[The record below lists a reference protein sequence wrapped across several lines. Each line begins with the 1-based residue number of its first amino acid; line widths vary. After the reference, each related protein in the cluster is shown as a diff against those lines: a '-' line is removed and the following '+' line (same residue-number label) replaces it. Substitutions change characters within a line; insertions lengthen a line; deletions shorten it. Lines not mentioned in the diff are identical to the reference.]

1 MHRNYFFLNRLIIE
15 ANDLLKGLNIA
26 QIFSQEKGTL
36 IIHCSNN
43 SNEKFVEICVVPG
56 SPYLTIKNTF
66 SRAKKNTIDFFN
78 QSVDEKIHSL
88 EIAVDDRIIKFNLEH
103 SEIYFA
109 IRGKFTNVFFSN
121 NEVFIPFKTIG
132 QAELSVI
139 HDEFLNKK
147 FSEDW
152 NAINLHLDVETNYL
166 DHIRKKYPVLGTDII
181 KEVKSRSND
190 NSNLKLENILKGVLE
205 EIRISSPCVFA
216 DESAQEIKLGFEN
229 FKSIPFTEKFLFKNV
244 IEAQNFLLSKK
255 YYVDSRS
262 ERLKLIKQS
271 LDREINKIS
280 NRLNSLNGILER
292 GSKEAEYNQ
301 NGNLLLTNISKI
313 KAGMNNITVD
323 NIFGDDS
330 KIQIAL
336 NPKLSPQKNID
347 YYFEKSKSERTLI
360 AKTQELV
367 KKLKSEFNYLKNLNE
382 SVNQIQSVKELEEV
396 MKKLRIKSVQEKEAK
411 DDLSLRFK
419 HYVIEGKYDLYVGK
433 DSKNNDLLTT
443 KFAKQN
449 DYWFHARGASGSHA
463 VLRIHNTKE
472 PVPKSV
478 LKKSASIAA
487 FHSKAKTAGIVPVAF
502 TFKKYVVKKKGDPVG
517 TVHLLREDVLL
528 VKPEIPAGCEYV
540 SSQD

>member
-323 NIFGDDS
+323 NIFGDDI

>member
-121 NEVFIPFKTIG
+121 NYDFIPFKTIE
-132 QAELSVI
+132 QNELSVI
-139 HDEFLNKK
+139 HNEFLNKK

-152 NAINLHLDVETNYL
+152 NAINLHLVVETNYL

-190 NSNLKLENILKGVLE
+190 DSDINLENILIEVLE
-205 EIRISSPCVFA
+205 EIKTSGPCVFA
-216 DESAQEIKLGFEN
+216 DESTQEIKLGFEN

-271 LDREINKIS
+271 LDRKINKIS

-323 NIFGDDS
+323 NIFGDDI

>member
-271 LDREINKIS
+271 LDRKINKIS

>member
-121 NEVFIPFKTIG
+121 NYDFIPFKTIE
-132 QAELSVI
+132 QNELSVI
-139 HDEFLNKK
+139 HNEFLNKK

-152 NAINLHLDVETNYL
+152 NAINLHLVVETNYL

-271 LDREINKIS
+271 LDRKINKIS

-323 NIFGDDS
+323 NIFGDDI

>member
-1 MHRNYFFLNRLIIE
+1 M
-15 ANDLLKGLNIA
+15 
-26 QIFSQEKGTL
+26 
-36 IIHCSNN
+36 
-43 SNEKFVEICVVPG
+43 
-56 SPYLTIKNTF
+56 
-66 SRAKKNTIDFFN
+66 
-78 QSVDEKIHSL
+78 
-88 EIAVDDRIIKFNLEH
+88 
-103 SEIYFA
+103 
-109 IRGKFTNVFFSN
+109 
-121 NEVFIPFKTIG
+121 
-132 QAELSVI
+132 
-139 HDEFLNKK
+139 
-147 FSEDW
+147 
-152 NAINLHLDVETNYL
+152 
-166 DHIRKKYPVLGTDII
+166 RKKYPVLGTDII

-323 NIFGDDS
+323 NIFGDDI

-367 KKLKSEFNYLKNLNE
+367 KN
-382 SVNQIQSVKELEEV
+382 
-396 MKKLRIKSVQEKEAK
+396 
-411 DDLSLRFK
+411 
-419 HYVIEGKYDLYVGK
+419 
-433 DSKNNDLLTT
+433 
-443 KFAKQN
+443 
-449 DYWFHARGASGSHA
+449 
-463 VLRIHNTKE
+463 
-472 PVPKSV
+472 
-478 LKKSASIAA
+478 
-487 FHSKAKTAGIVPVAF
+487 
-502 TFKKYVVKKKGDPVG
+502 
-517 TVHLLREDVLL
+517 
-528 VKPEIPAGCEYV
+528 
-540 SSQD
+540 

>member
-15 ANDLLKGLNIA
+15 ANDLLKGLKIA

-43 SNEKFVEICVVPG
+43 SNEKFVEVCVVPG

-88 EIAVDDRIIKFNLEH
+88 EIAADDRIIKFNLEH

-152 NAINLHLDVETNYL
+152 NSINLYLDVETNYL

-190 NSNLKLENILKGVLE
+190 DSDINLENILKEVLE
-205 EIRISSPCVFA
+205 EIKTSSPCVFA
-216 DESAQEIKLGFEN
+216 DESTQEIKLGFEN

-313 KAGMNNITVD
+313 KVGMNNITVD
-323 NIFGDDS
+323 NIFGDES

-360 AKTQELV
+360 TKTQELV

-502 TFKKYVVKKKGDPVG
+502 TFKKYVVKKKGDPAG

-528 VKPEIPAGCEYV
+528 VKPEISAGSEYV